1 MKASRWIAG
10 PVLAALVAAC
20 GGDET
25 GSSAAAAS
33 VVAGAAGATGEFC
46 ATARAR
52 VDEFMA
58 TYRAEHPA
66 PSDERYGGTLVIGT
80 IGDMGDGMNA
90 LVSSDYTSSQHQS
103 FVNLM
108 TLIDYDERFQARPYL
123 AESWEVSED
132 NTELTFH
139 LRRDVLWHDGEPT
152 DAHDVAFT
160 YIRATDPLTAFPN
173 AAFWT
178 HYVKGEAGVEVVD
191 DYTVTIRLEPH
202 SEFLDAWRTVG
213 IMPQH
218 LLADVPP
225 EQLKQHPFGTQCPVG
240 NGPFV
245 FREHLP
251 QDRWVFEANPAFPGS
266 LGGRPYLDRYVLRVI
281 PEQTTLLTELPHG
294 EHRRFHRSSAGP
306 GSAHHRQP
314 RPGSAALP
322 TTLLCSG
329 GLELAPT
336 STRRSARA
344 PCDHDGDQPTGDR
357 GRAPGGLRNGGQFGR
372 AAVPFRIRSG
382 RGSKPRL
389 RSGRRH
395 AALG

>member
-139 LRRDVLWHDGEPT
+139 LRRDVLWHDGGSC
-152 DAHDVAFT
+152 
-160 YIRATDPLTAFPN
+160 PN
-173 AAFWT
+173 
-178 HYVKGEAGVEVVD
+178 
-191 DYTVTIRLEPH
+191 
-202 SEFLDAWRTVG
+202 
-213 IMPQH
+213 
-218 LLADVPP
+218 
-225 EQLKQHPFGTQCPVG
+225 
-240 NGPFV
+240 
-245 FREHLP
+245 
-251 QDRWVFEANPAFPGS
+251 
-266 LGGRPYLDRYVLRVI
+266 
-281 PEQTTLLTELPHG
+281 
-294 EHRRFHRSSAGP
+294 RS
-306 GSAHHRQP
+306 
-314 RPGSAALP
+314 
-322 TTLLCSG
+322 
-329 GLELAPT
+329 
-336 STRRSARA
+336 
-344 PCDHDGDQPTGDR
+344 
-357 GRAPGGLRNGGQFGR
+357 
-372 AAVPFRIRSG
+372 
-382 RGSKPRL
+382 
-389 RSGRRH
+389 
-395 AALG
+395 